1 MGEQGAFNAKD
12 IAKGKINPNEIT
24 LKYIIIRDQMGA
36 EQLSRA
42 INKLTREGWV
52 VKHCWGDR
60 NAMYTLMGK
69 NLKLF

>member
-12 IAKGKINPNEIT
+12 IAKGKINANEIT

-42 INKLTREGWV
+42 INKLTQEGWI

-60 NAMYTLMGK
+60 NAMYTLMERT
-69 NLKLF
+69 